1 MRKHKIRENSPIAW
15 ARDIAVGGLMG
26 LTFLGIYLMGL

>member
-1 MRKHKIRENSPIAW
+1 MRKQRIREGSPIAW
-15 ARDIAVGGLMG
+15 VRDIAVGGLMG